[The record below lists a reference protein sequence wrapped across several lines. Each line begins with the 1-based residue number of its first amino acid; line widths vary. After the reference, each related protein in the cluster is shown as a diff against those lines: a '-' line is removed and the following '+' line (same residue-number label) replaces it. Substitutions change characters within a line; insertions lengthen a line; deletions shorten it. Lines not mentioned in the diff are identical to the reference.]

1 MKNAFQNLIYVEKAL
16 RNGTYKA
23 EKPMLTVLLEEALE
37 EIKNTSWQ
45 FEIPCTCTGHK
56 EHLKTY
62 ENTALKYKSK
72 LLADLRELQH
82 LLNKKDVPEK
92 KCLQMVR
99 KLIETNLYMNY
110 VKEMIDKFQ
119 PKSPVIENEIIAV

>member
-1 MKNAFQNLIYVEKAL
+1 MKQAFQNLIYFEKSL
-16 RNGTYKA
+16 RNGTFKA
-23 EKPMLTVLLEEALE
+23 ETPILTVLIEEALE
-37 EIKNTSWQ
+37 EIKSTAWE
-45 FEIPCTCTGHK
+45 FEIPCTCTGHTD
-56 EHLKTY
+56 HVKTY
-62 ENTALKYKSK
+62 KNYAIKYKSK

-110 VKEMIDKFQ
+110 VKEMIAKFQ
-119 PKSPVIENEIIAV
+119 PKSPVIETEIIAV

>member
-1 MKNAFQNLIYVEKAL
+1 MKQAFKNLVYIEKVL
-16 RNGTYKA
+16 REGTYNA
-23 EKPMLTVLLEEALE
+23 EKPMLTVLLNEALE
-37 EIKNTSWQ
+37 EIKKSSWE
-45 FEIPCTCTGHK
+45 FEVPLTCTGHK
-56 EHLKTY
+56 EHVKTY
-62 ENTALKYKSK
+62 ENLALKHKSK
-72 LLADLRELQH
+72 LMADLRELQH

-110 VKEMIDKFQ
+110 VKELIAKFQ